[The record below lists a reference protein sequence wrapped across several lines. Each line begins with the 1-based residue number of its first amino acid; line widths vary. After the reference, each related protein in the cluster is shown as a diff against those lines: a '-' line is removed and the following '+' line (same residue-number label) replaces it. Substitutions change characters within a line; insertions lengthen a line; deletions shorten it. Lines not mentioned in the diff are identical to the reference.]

1 MAIAQSTPAVLPFAA
16 LALHDEQIHL
26 WPGDWHV
33 PFWFGAGSVCMQG
46 LGRMEMDNLRDWEA
60 KFNFKYPIVGSLVK
74 G

>member
-1 MAIAQSTPAVLPFAA
+1 MFRRLACAA
-16 LALHDEQIHL
+16 LELSS
-26 WPGDWHV
+26 
-33 PFWFGAGSVCMQG
+33 SVYMQG